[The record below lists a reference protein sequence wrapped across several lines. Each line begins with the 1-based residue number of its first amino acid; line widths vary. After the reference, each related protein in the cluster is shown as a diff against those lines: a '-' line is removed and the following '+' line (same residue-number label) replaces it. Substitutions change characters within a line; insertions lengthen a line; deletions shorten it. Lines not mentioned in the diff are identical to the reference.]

1 MMLFHPVRYW
11 LIGLIALLALTG
23 FYQVWSASSELE
35 RTLQRAERELKVA
48 RDSLTQAQVQIDYMV
63 REIGSSQRTLRII
76 SEQVQQAHLQHEAQ
90 RVAEAHHR
98 QSLQQQWRAEQE
110 ARRELQRMAQQYAVE

>member
-1 MMLFHPVRYW
+1 MLFHPVRYW